1 MNLSE
6 LLQNQKELESIH
18 NKNLLWNRVYT
29 EVKKDTE
36 LQSLIKESGVNE
48 KLALKTLA
56 VLAVYKRLE
65 VATLV
70 AMLFK
75 PEGELTLDQVCTEV
89 ENLYKSGFMHYNPD
103 DNRFVVKYCLDEP
116 VQRELD
122 AYQYP
127 LPLIVKPKLLKH
139 NFSSGYYMKGKESV
153 LLNNKST
160 HKDVD
165 LEHLNLM
172 NQVEFSLNK
181 EVLKK
186 AKNIWNI
193 NSSKDN
199 IRTQKQFDRFNKYC
213 KVAQNIML
221 ETGNKFYFSHRYDY
235 RGRTYCEGYYLNY
248 QGNDYCKAVL
258 EFSNKEIIE

>member
-1 MNLSE
+1 
-6 LLQNQKELESIH
+6 
-18 NKNLLWNRVYT
+18 
-29 EVKKDTE
+29 
-36 LQSLIKESGVNE
+36 
-48 KLALKTLA
+48 
-56 VLAVYKRLE
+56 
-65 VATLV
+65 
-70 AMLFK
+70 
-75 PEGELTLDQVCTEV
+75 
-89 ENLYKSGFMHYNPD
+89 
-103 DNRFVVKYCLDEP
+103 
-116 VQRELD
+116 
-122 AYQYP
+122 
-127 LPLIVKPKLLKH
+127 
-139 NFSSGYYMKGKESV
+139 
-153 LLNNKST
+153 
-160 HKDVD
+160 
-165 LEHLNLM
+165 M

-186 AKNIWNI
+186 VKNTWNI